1 MQRAKPNMAW
11 LVAVLAIGCTG
22 ASAADSGRIDEA
34 AAASIVPAPSIVW
47 RPAADGQRGRRAT
60 ALALE
65 PGSERLAIGDEQ
77 GVRLGAVGGV
87 LRRVL
92 HRGPVRDLAFL
103 PAGGLL
109 VATEGG
115 LYRIDAVGPKAPI
128 APGPGASARSVQR
141 VAVLPGL
148 DAAHAGVFAAAT
160 DAGVFVSADEQNWQR
175 LSGNLP
181 TGPATALALRRDH
194 AVVSC
199 WTVVGGQ
206 LWRIDLA
213 ERSGRIEALE
223 FRRETIAFAG
233 RERGAVDVVSDL
245 PEADIAVVFPKLI
258 ALRRADSPPG
268 SWEIVRPELPAGG
281 ELWRLGHGAGLYWLA
296 TDRGLLLAGSLRGP
310 WRRASAPVGT
320 SSVQAA
326 VGSSAAIYVAAN
338 AGIFGGRVAPERLAS
353 TPGVIASGFVPVP
366 VTEFSSPTASDEVVA
381 AGEPA
386 VGEVHRVAIRY
397 LGLDRTRLEA
407 LREGVGRRGWLPI
420 VVLRGDG
427 DWDRSR
433 TTDYDQAFLS
443 GETRHL
449 IDIDRDRGD
458 SYGVSLTLSWDLGDI
473 AYEPESLDVS
483 HETREV
489 IELRDDVL
497 DEITQLYFE
506 RRRVLAALAASVD
519 LPSAASLQLRL
530 RASELAAGIDA
541 WTGGWFSERLDASTP

>member
-1 MQRAKPNMAW
+1 MQPAKPTMGW
-11 LVAVLAIGCTG
+11 LAVVLAICCTG
-22 ASAADSGRIDEA
+22 ASAADSGRSDGPT
-34 AAASIVPAPSIVW
+34 AASVVPVPSIVW

-60 ALALE
+60 ALAVE

-77 GVRLGAVGGV
+77 GVRLGVVGGV
-87 LRRVL
+87 LHRVL

-109 VATEGG
+109 VATERG
-115 LYRIDAVGPKAPI
+115 LYRIDAVGPTAPI
-128 APGPGASARSVQR
+128 APGPGASARSVRR
-141 VAVLPGL
+141 VAALPGL
-148 DAAHAGVFAAAT
+148 DSAHAGVFAAAP
-160 DAGVFVSADEQNWQR
+160 DAGVFVSADGQSWQR

-181 TGPATALALRRDH
+181 AGPATALALRRDH
-194 AVVSC
+194 EVVAC
-199 WTVVGGQ
+199 WTVVGER
-206 LWRIDLA
+206 LWRIDLTV
-213 ERSGRIEALE
+213 RSGRIEVRA
-223 FRRETIAFAG
+223 FRRERIAFAG
-233 RERGAVDVVSDL
+233 RDRGAVDVVSDL
-245 PEADIAVVFPKLI
+245 PEADVAVVFPKLI
-258 ALRRADSPPG
+258 ALRNADSTPG

-296 TDRGLLLAGSLRGP
+296 TDRGLLVAGSLRGP

-320 SSVQAA
+320 SSIQAA
-326 VGSSAAIYVAAN
+326 VGSAAAIYVAAN
-338 AGIFGGRVAPERLAS
+338 AGIFGGRVTPALARSAPAPDAS
-353 TPGVIASGFVPVP
+353 AFLRQSSSATASGDR
-366 VTEFSSPTASDEVVA
+366 AA
-381 AGEPA
+381 AGEPQ

-397 LGLDRTRLEA
+397 LGLGRDRLEA
-407 LREGVGRRGWLPI
+407 LREGVSRRGWLPI

-433 TTDYDQAFLS
+433 ATDYDQAFLS

-449 IDIDRDRGD
+449 IDIDRDRD
-458 SYGVSLTLSWDLGDI
+458 NSYGVSLTVSWDLGDI
-473 AYEPESLDVS
+473 AYEPESIDVS

-519 LPSAASLQLRL
+519 LPAADSLQLRL

-541 WTGGWFSERLDASTP
+541 WTGGWFSERLVASTP

>member
-1 MQRAKPNMAW
+1 MQRANPPMAW
-11 LVAVLAIGCTG
+11 LAVVLAIGCTG
-22 ASAADSGRIDEA
+22 ASAADSGRSDEP
-34 AAASIVPAPSIVW
+34 AAASVVPAPSIVW

-60 ALALE
+60 ALAVE

-160 DAGVFVSADEQNWQR
+160 DAGVFVSADGGNWQR

-213 ERSGRIEALE
+213 ERSGRIEALA

-233 RERGAVDVVSDL
+233 RDRGAVAVVSDL

-296 TDRGLLLAGSLRGP
+296 TDRGLLVAGSLRGP

-338 AGIFGGRVAPERLAS
+338 AGIFGGRVA
-353 TPGVIASGFVPVP
+353 SGFVSVP
-366 VTEFSSPTASDEVVA
+366 EFSSATAPDEGVA
-381 AGEPA
+381 VGEPA

-397 LGLDRTRLEA
+397 LGLGRTRLEA
-407 LREGVGRRGWLPI
+407 LRDGVSRRGWLPI

-433 TTDYDQAFLS
+433 ATDYDQAFLS

-458 SYGVSLTLSWDLGDI
+458 AYGVSLTLSWDLGDI
-473 AYEPESLDVS
+473 AYEPESIDVS

-506 RRRVLAALAASVD
+506 RRRVLAALAASAD
-519 LPSAASLQLRL
+519 PPSADSLQLRL

-541 WTGGWFSERLDASTP
+541 WTGGWFSERLDTSTP